1 MSLEKVDALVVK
13 SVDYSESSLI
23 LNVFTREMG
32 KVRGIAKGARRL
44 KNPFETS
51 LDLLAS
57 IRLSFIRKNS
67 DALDLF
73 TEAKLRRRF
82 RPTQRNFRGL
92 YAGYYVAETL
102 DFATQDYEPFPDL
115 WTLADATLERL
126 QEGGNVAA
134 RLAYYEAGLL
144 KSAGEFPSV
153 RACVNCGENLPLDQV
168 TNLARRVYF
177 DADSGGVICARC
189 RAEGRFSLL
198 TPTTIGALKLFD
210 AALAGSEETLR
221 IARTLETWRRALE
234 EEVAGLSSIDRLER
248 EAKTRDAFQAL
259 DATALAPFDAFPQTA
274 RDAYRKL
281 ANVYVPRVL
290 RRRPRS
296 LDYLPFA
303 LSDPKTFRPSGAAYQ
318 KDLSAAENESKAAL
332 QQ

>member
-153 RACVNCGENLPLDQV
+153 RACVNCGEKLPLDQV

-189 RAEGRFSLL
+189 RAEGRFSQL
-198 TPTTIGALKLFD
+198 TPTTIGALK
-210 AALAGSEETLR
+210 
-221 IARTLETWRRALE
+221 ALE
-234 EEVAGLSSIDRLER
+234 
-248 EAKTRDAFQAL
+248 
-259 DATALAPFDAFPQTA
+259 TA
-274 RDAYRKL
+274 RDAARNMLLYNVAFEQNLEDQYERARNAPATTLDQIGRNAEIVRESLDSETLEKL
-281 ANVYVPRVL
+281 ETLDPGARRDL
-290 RRRPRS
+290 RELINRYIMRIVRRPLRTANW
-296 LDYLPFA
+296 LRYATGEDGAPTRDDVKTLE
-303 LSDPKTFRPSGAAYQ
+303 LSEA
-318 KDLSAAENESKAAL
+318 
-332 QQ
+332 

>member
-92 YAGYYVAETL
+92 YAAYYVAETP

-153 RACVNCGENLPLDQV
+153 RACFTAPKVSASSRCEGKASNSLQ
-168 TNLARRVYF
+168 ARY
-177 DADSGGVICARC
+177 SGSMRRC
-189 RAEGRFSLL
+189 TS
-198 TPTTIGALKLFD
+198 TSP
-210 AALAGSEETLR
+210 S
-221 IARTLETWRRALE
+221 RRA
-234 EEVAGLSSIDRLER
+234 
-248 EAKTRDAFQAL
+248 
-259 DATALAPFDAFPQTA
+259 
-274 RDAYRKL
+274 
-281 ANVYVPRVL
+281 
-290 RRRPRS
+290 
-296 LDYLPFA
+296 
-303 LSDPKTFRPSGAAYQ
+303 
-318 KDLSAAENESKAAL
+318 
-332 QQ
+332 